1 MEVEPGS
8 PLASLQER
16 FERIRQ
22 AEVAKALGRLPHASA
37 DTRAAIEVLSSD
49 LVNRI
54 LSAPALKLRESS
66 RRGRGRRWALLVS
79 ELFGLERASGTR
91 G

>member
-1 MEVEPGS
+1 MEVEIGS
-8 PLASLQER
+8 PLGSLREK

-37 DTRAAIEVLSSD
+37 DTRAAIEGLSSA
-49 LVNRI
+49 LVDRV
-54 LSAPALKLRESS
+54 LYAPALKLRESS
-66 RRGRGRRWALLVS
+66 RCGRRWAQLVS
-79 ELFGLERASGTR
+79 ELFSLERASGAR